1 MRVAQD
7 PGIGSANRTAALSLL
22 SGAEWLVLAAFFL
35 SGISALTYQVTWQ
48 RLLYAEFGVD
58 LESITIIVSCFML
71 GLGVG
76 SLLGGWLADGFHLL
90 SLRIF
95 GLVELSIG
103 LFGLASPWVIPA
115 VGESFQHSG
124 PAMLAIASFAIL
136 LLPTLLMGAT
146 LPLLIA
152 HFYSRYQSV
161 GVTVGNLYFVN
172 TCGAAAGAYATGL
185 FVFNYLTLGETIR
198 VAAAINFVVAT
209 AALLASRRRKS

>member
-1 MRVAQD
+1 MGAAEDQGSGHFGRTVRV
-7 PGIGSANRTAALSLL
+7 SLL
-22 SGAEWLVLAAFFL
+22 SRAEWLVLAAFFL

-71 GLGVG
+71 GLGLG
-76 SLLGGWLADGFHLL
+76 SLLGGWLADRFH
-90 SLRIF
+90 SMNLRSF

-103 LFGLASPWVIPA
+103 LLGLASPWVIPA
-115 VGESFQHSG
+115 VGASLTQTG
-124 PAMLAIASFAIL
+124 PVMLAAASFAIL

-172 TCGAAAGAYATGL
+172 TCGAATGAYATGL
-185 FVFNYLTLGETIR
+185 LVFNYLTLGETIR
-198 VAAAINFVVAT
+198 AAAAINFLVAT
-209 AALLASRRRKS
+209 AALLASARNGR